1 MSLVNLREK
10 QNLTQQQ
17 LSAIMNVSQPTISK
31 WENKKIVPDAKT
43 MLNLAGVL
51 KVDVQVIIDC
61 FIEEKKKEE

>member
-51 KVDVQVIIDC
+51 KVDVRVIIDC

>member
-61 FIEEKKKEE
+61 FIDEKKKEE

>member
-61 FIEEKKKEE
+61 FIDEKNKEE